1 MNTIIE
7 MANKRMAICVECP
20 AYNATTRT
28 CGTPLNKLNPLGE
41 TMTLDGVKFKPCG
54 CFLDVKTKMTLSD
67 CPAGKWEKVVD
78 GSLIQ
83 DAQTLLFN
91 ARKNGALNNDE
102 RITLARLKSLM
113 TGRNEKVTS
122 CVTCVNQTI
131 AELNKQL
138 KREEVLQVEE
148 EQPQTPKK
156 RGRKPRKSEL

>member
-1 MNTIIE
+1 
-7 MANKRMAICVECP
+7 
-20 AYNATTRT
+20 
-28 CGTPLNKLNPLGE
+28 
-41 TMTLDGVKFKPCG
+41 
-54 CFLDVKTKMTLSD
+54 MTLSD

-113 TGRNEKVTS
+113 TGRSEKVTS

-138 KREEVLQVEE
+138 KREEVLQLE
-148 EQPQTPKK
+148 EQQPIQPKK
-156 RGRKPRKSEL
+156 RGRRRKQQS

>member
-1 MNTIIE
+1 MNNILE
-7 MANKRMAICVECP
+7 MANKRMATCIECP

-41 TMTLDGVKFKPCG
+41 TMTIDGVTFKPCG

-67 CPAGKWEKVVD
+67 CPAGRWEKVVD

-91 ARKNGALNNDE
+91 AKKNGALNNDE
-102 RITLARLKSLM
+102 RTMLARLKSLM

-138 KREEVLQVEE
+138 KREEVLQIDEV
-148 EQPQTPKK
+148 QPTEKKK
-156 RGRKPRKSEL
+156 RGRKRRES

>member
-1 MNTIIE
+1 MNQILE
-7 MANKRMAICVECP
+7 MANKRMATCIECP
-20 AYNATTRT
+20 AYHATTRT
-28 CGTPLNKLNPLGE
+28 CGKPLNKLNPLAE
-41 TMTLDGVKFKPCG
+41 TMTIEGVTFKPCG

-67 CPAGKWEKVVD
+67 CPANRWEKVVD

-102 RITLARLKSLM
+102 RTTLARLKSLM

-138 KREEVLQVEE
+138 KREEVLQIDEV
-148 EQPQTPKK
+148 QPITPKK
-156 RGRKPRKSEL
+156 RGRKRRES

>member
-1 MNTIIE
+1 MNQILE
-7 MANKRMAICVECP
+7 MANKRMATCIECP

-41 TMTLDGVKFKPCG
+41 TMTIDGITFKPCG

-78 GSLIQ
+78 GSLMQ

-91 ARKNGALNNDE
+91 AKKNGALNNDE
-102 RITLARLKSLM
+102 RTLLARLKSLM

-138 KREEVLQVEE
+138 KREEVLQIDEV
-148 EQPQTPKK
+148 QPTEKKK
-156 RGRKPRKSEL
+156 RGRKRRES

>member
-1 MNTIIE
+1 MNPILE
-7 MANKRMAICVECP
+7 MANKRMATCIECP

-41 TMTLDGVKFKPCG
+41 TMTIEGVTFKPCG
-54 CFLDVKTKMTLSD
+54 CFLEIKTKMTLSD

-78 GSLIQ
+78 GSLMQ

-91 ARKNGALNNDE
+91 AKKNGALNNDE
-102 RITLARLKSLM
+102 RTLLARLKSLM

-122 CVTCVNQTI
+122 CVSCVNQTI

-138 KREEVLQVEE
+138 KREEVLQVDEV
-148 EQPQTPKK
+148 QPTPKK
-156 RGRKPRKSEL
+156 RGRRRKQS

>member
-1 MNTIIE
+1 MNQILE
-7 MANKRMAICVECP
+7 MAAKRMATCIECP

-28 CGTPLNKLNPLGE
+28 CGTPLNKLNPLAE
-41 TMTLDGVKFKPCG
+41 TMTIDGVTFKPCG

-67 CPAGKWEKVVD
+67 CPANRWEKVVD

-102 RITLARLKSLM
+102 RTTLARLKSLM
-113 TGRNEKVTS
+113 TGRSEKVTS

-138 KREEVLQVEE
+138 KREEVLQIDEV
-148 EQPQTPKK
+148 QPTEKKK
-156 RGRKPRKSEL
+156 RGRKRRQS

>member
-1 MNTIIE
+1 MNNILE
-7 MANKRMAICVECP
+7 MANKRMATCIECP

-41 TMTLDGVKFKPCG
+41 TMTIDGVTFKPCG

-67 CPAGKWEKVVD
+67 CPAGRWEKVVD

-91 ARKNGALNNDE
+91 AKKNGALNNDE
-102 RITLARLKSLM
+102 RTMLARLKSLM

-138 KREEVLQVEE
+138 KREEVLQIDEV
-148 EQPQTPKK
+148 QPITPKK
-156 RGRKPRKSEL
+156 RGRKRRES

>member
-1 MNTIIE
+1 MNQILE
-7 MANKRMAICVECP
+7 MAAKRMATCIECP

-28 CGTPLNKLNPLGE
+28 CGTPLNKLNPLAE
-41 TMTLDGVKFKPCG
+41 TMTIEGVTFKPCG
-54 CFLDVKTKMTLSD
+54 CFLDIKTKMTLSD
-67 CPAGKWEKVVD
+67 CPANRWEKVVD

-102 RITLARLKSLM
+102 RTTLARLKSLM

-138 KREEVLQVEE
+138 KREEVLQIDEV
-148 EQPQTPKK
+148 QPITPKK
-156 RGRKPRKSEL
+156 RGRRRKQS

>member
-1 MNTIIE
+1 MNQILE
-7 MANKRMAICVECP
+7 MANKRMATCIECP

-41 TMTLDGVKFKPCG
+41 TMTIDGVTFKPCG

-78 GSLIQ
+78 GSLMQ

-91 ARKNGALNNDE
+91 AKKNGALNNDE
-102 RITLARLKSLM
+102 RTLLARLKSLM

-122 CVTCVNQTI
+122 CVSCVNQTI

-138 KREEVLQVEE
+138 KREEVLQIEE
-148 EQPQTPKK
+148 VQPIQPKK
-156 RGRKPRKSEL
+156 RARKRRES

>member
-1 MNTIIE
+1 MNQILE
-7 MANKRMAICVECP
+7 MANKRMATCIECP
-20 AYNATTRT
+20 AYQATTRT
-28 CGTPLNKLNPLGE
+28 CGTPLNKMNPLGQ
-41 TMTLDGVKFKPCG
+41 TMTIEGVTFKPCG

-78 GSLIQ
+78 GSLMQ

-91 ARKNGALNNDE
+91 AKKNGALNNDE
-102 RITLARLKSLM
+102 RTLLARLKSLM

-138 KREEVLQVEE
+138 KREEVLQIDEV
-148 EQPQTPKK
+148 QPITPKK
-156 RGRKPRKSEL
+156 RGRKRRES

>member
-1 MNTIIE
+1 MNTILE
-7 MANKRMAICVECP
+7 MAAKRMATCIECP

-28 CGTPLNKLNPLGE
+28 CGTPLNKLNPLAD
-41 TMTLDGVKFKPCG
+41 TMTIEGVTFKPCG

-67 CPAGKWEKVVD
+67 CPANRWEKVVD

-91 ARKNGALNNDE
+91 ARKNGALNSDE
-102 RITLARLKSLM
+102 RTTLARLKSLM
-113 TGRNEKVTS
+113 TGRSEKVTS

-138 KREEVLQVEE
+138 KREEVLQIDEV
-148 EQPQTPKK
+148 QPITPKK
-156 RGRKPRKSEL
+156 RGRKRRQS

>member
-1 MNTIIE
+1 MNNILE
-7 MANKRMAICVECP
+7 MAAKRMATCIECP

-41 TMTLDGVKFKPCG
+41 TMTIDGVTFKPCG

-67 CPAGKWEKVVD
+67 CPAGRWEKVVD

-91 ARKNGALNNDE
+91 AKKNGALNNDE
-102 RITLARLKSLM
+102 RTMLARLKSLM

-138 KREEVLQVEE
+138 KREEVLQIDEV
-148 EQPQTPKK
+148 QPTEKKK
-156 RGRKPRKSEL
+156 RGRKRRES

>member
-1 MNTIIE
+1 MNQILE
-7 MANKRMAICVECP
+7 MAAKRMATCIECP

-28 CGTPLNKLNPLGE
+28 CGTPLNKLNPLAE
-41 TMTLDGVKFKPCG
+41 TMTIDGVTFKPCG

-67 CPAGKWEKVVD
+67 CPANRWDKVVD

-102 RITLARLKSLM
+102 RTTLARLKSLM

-138 KREEVLQVEE
+138 KREEVLQIEE
-148 EQPQTPKK
+148 EQPITPKK
-156 RGRKPRKSEL
+156 RGRKRRES

>member
-1 MNTIIE
+1 MNQILE
-7 MANKRMAICVECP
+7 MAAKRMATCIECP

-41 TMTLDGVKFKPCG
+41 TMTIEGVTFKPCG

-67 CPAGKWEKVVD
+67 CPANRWEKVVD

-102 RITLARLKSLM
+102 RTTLARLKSLM
-113 TGRNEKVTS
+113 TGRNEKITS

-138 KREEVLQVEE
+138 KREEVLQIDEV
-148 EQPQTPKK
+148 QPITPKK
-156 RGRKPRKSEL
+156 RGRKRRES